1 MHSYQ
6 PSAPRAALVVA
17 AIALTALTIGAT
29 VIAPVMLDPGVH
41 ETGPLANQ
49 MVATPTSAPTIVN
62 LGRIEVRACEA
73 ESPSAQV
80 HNLQPRHREPS

>member
-1 MHSYQ
+1 MNSYQ

-29 VIAPVMLDPGVH
+29 VVAPVMLGPGVH

-49 MVATPTSAPTIVN
+49 MVVAPTSAPTIVN

-73 ESPSAQV
+73 ESPIAQV
-80 HNLQPRHREPS
+80 HNVQPKHRQPS